1 MMIQDK
7 CAEVEV
13 HTSYDEVSVLFKH
26 EGIEG
31 MFPWLPNSRGIS
43 YNATFN
49 NIMENYP
56 DATTNA
62 LKADAA
68 MKLLMEDAK
77 LPENQVVTI
86 VGMACPAEWKSK
98 EKQPTKFYY
107 LFVPKDEIGN
117 LQFGVWTGAEEVKN
131 EQ

>member
-13 HTSYDEVSVLFKH
+13 HTSFDEVSILFRH
-26 EGIEG
+26 ESMKG
-31 MFPWLPNSRGIS
+31 MFPYMPNTIGIS
-43 YNATFN
+43 YSTSFKK
-49 NIMENYP
+49 ILEKHP
-56 DATTNA
+56 EATTNT

-68 MKLLMEDAK
+68 IKMLMDGAE
-77 LPENQVVTI
+77 LPENEVVTMI
-86 VGMACPAEWKSK
+86 GLPCPVEWQSK

-117 LQFGVWTGAEEVKN
+117 LQFGVWTGAEDKEGT
-131 EQ
+131 